1 MHGTTA
7 ILRSASTVGN
17 WPSCW
22 KACGASARRSADGR
36 IRRFK
41 EGVGSNRPPLSWWV
55 RCRDSDLGRPGDS
68 RFGNSLFPQPVGG
81 LAIIILHTQ
90 FSAYVAGSGV
100 AKCDYSVL
108 NCHRENRVCCRRCS
122 NAPRY
127 NVLLL
132 GSWRRIIRQQ
142 PKAPNG
148 YPFEALIEE
157 ENLHMPNSAYAK
169 WLTEIVMEKVRR
181 PLWIAF
187 DRLSLCRAG
196 AERGLRLY
204 PRREHGQIPC

>member
-7 ILRSASTVGN
+7 ILRSALTVGN

-22 KACGASARRSADGR
+22 KACGAKCEA
-36 IRRFK
+36 IRRR
-41 EGVGSNRPPLSWWV
+41 EDSQIQRGVGSNRPPFVVVGPLPGF
-55 RCRDSDLGRPGDS
+55 RPRPPGDS

-142 PKAPNG
+142 PKSPERLSIRGVNRRG
-148 YPFEALIEE
+148 KIYICQIR
-157 ENLHMPNSAYAK
+157 HMPNGLLKS
-169 WLTEIVMEKVRR
+169 
-181 PLWIAF
+181 LWKSKATLV
-187 DRLSLCRAG
+187 DRL
-196 AERGLRLY
+196 
-204 PRREHGQIPC
+204 

>member
-55 RCRDSDLGRPGDS
+55 RCRDSDLSRPGDS

-81 LAIIILHTQ
+81 QSSFCIRNFLRMLRGGAQMRSDIT
-90 FSAYVAGSGV
+90 F
-100 AKCDYSVL
+100 
-108 NCHRENRVCCRRCS
+108 RCS
-122 NAPRY
+122 AFASFYSTKENLPPFMTSQIATP
-127 NVLLL
+127 
-132 GSWRRIIRQQ
+132 SQQ
-142 PKAPNG
+142 QKAPNG
-148 YPFEALIEE
+148 YPFEA
-157 ENLHMPNSAYAK
+157 
-169 WLTEIVMEKVRR
+169 
-181 PLWIAF
+181 
-187 DRLSLCRAG
+187 
-196 AERGLRLY
+196 
-204 PRREHGQIPC
+204 